1 MREPFVE
8 MRRSEK
14 IGGVIFLLVYMFL
27 MSFLVVLAMS
37 LLGYGDDEVLMNQ
50 VFFVANFL
58 IVCILFRRFL
68 TGSLSV
74 AIIRPGRLIKGILL
88 GFCLYEAGQIVLG
101 MIYGVLAPDLWM
113 ANDEGIAEVAGANY
127 YVMWAGAVLLGPV
140 VEETLMRGLVFGNIR
155 KKSRA
160 LAYIVSVL
168 AFAVIHVLNYVLD
181 PQMDAL
187 TMVLNLGMYMIPG
200 IVLAVT
206 YEYTGTIWGP
216 TALHMILNA
225 LSMAALRLEL

>member
-68 TGSLSV
+68 TGSLS
-74 AIIRPGRLIKGILL
+74 GGHHT
-88 GFCLYEAGQIVLG
+88 AGQADQG
-101 MIYGVLAPDLWM
+101 D
-113 ANDEGIAEVAGANY
+113 IAG
-127 YVMWAGAVLLGPV
+127 LL
-140 VEETLMRGLVFGNIR
+140 
-155 KKSRA
+155 
-160 LAYIVSVL
+160 SV
-168 AFAVIHVLNYVLD
+168 
-181 PQMDAL
+181 
-187 TMVLNLGMYMIPG
+187 
-200 IVLAVT
+200 
-206 YEYTGTIWGP
+206 
-216 TALHMILNA
+216 
-225 LSMAALRLEL
+225 